1 MKKALILSAAG
12 LILVGCATGENGTVT
27 TKADGTRVY
36 GLDDQP
42 QSSAAGD
49 GPLMH
54 GVYDSRSVPSG
65 QFTGHERT
73 QDVIGQRPTLPREAD
88 AREMDHSAAPILG
101 AGSLG
106 QSGIQPGARAVR
118 GPDLV
123 DAGANPR
130 GSASDIYR
138 PFDVGSAPTA
148 EIGSGSNFR
157 TNNVTIPNKVD
168 Q

>member
-12 LILVGCATGENGTVT
+12 LILVGCATGENGRVT

-73 QDVIGQRPTLPREAD
+73 QDVIGRRPTLPREAD

-106 QSGIQPGARAVR
+106 QSGIQPGARASEGR
-118 GPDLV
+118 ISSMPGRILM
-123 DAGANPR
+123 AQPR
-130 GSASDIYR
+130 TFIARSMSAAR
-138 PFDVGSAPTA
+138 LL
-148 EIGSGSNFR
+148 R
-157 TNNVTIPNKVD
+157 K
-168 Q
+168 